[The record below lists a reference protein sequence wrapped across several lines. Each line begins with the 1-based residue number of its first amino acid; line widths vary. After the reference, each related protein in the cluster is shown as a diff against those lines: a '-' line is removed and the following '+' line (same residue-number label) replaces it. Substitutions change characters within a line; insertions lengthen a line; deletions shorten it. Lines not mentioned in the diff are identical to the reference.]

1 MTRVPTGDAC
11 SQDGCERP
19 GRRRGYC
26 TAHYQ
31 RLYSGTDMDKPVRER
46 IGRITQLEC
55 DIPQCS
61 RVPKSKGLCGTHYI
75 FKRKYALTTERL
87 LGLYGN
93 RECRNPGCGS
103 LGPLHLDHDHSCCPG
118 AESCGSCV
126 RGWLCASCNQALG
139 MLGEDPKRIEGL
151 LLIVQRGLND
161 KQIEKIM
168 ILNETLRK
176 GAA

>member
-1 MTRVPTGDAC
+1 M
-11 SQDGCERP
+11 
-19 GRRRGYC
+19 
-26 TAHYQ
+26 
-31 RLYSGTDMDKPVRER
+31 
-46 IGRITQLEC
+46 
-55 DIPQCS
+55 
-61 RVPKSKGLCGTHYI
+61 
-75 FKRKYALTTERL
+75 
-87 LGLYGN
+87 
-93 RECRNPGCGS
+93 
-103 LGPLHLDHDHSCCPG
+103 
-118 AESCGSCV
+118 